1 MSALLKKVA
10 VAAAVLALTV
20 GTASIASAS
29 PYGEKGEKGHEKV
42 EVKETKSETKNL
54 EVRGKS
60 AQKNSTVQYTVT
72 GTGVSLSGSVKTDKQ
87 GNYEFSVK
95 VPKGTYTVVV
105 GGSSSIITVK

>member
-10 VAAAVLALTV
+10 VVAAALALTV
-20 GTASIASAS
+20 ATANVASAS

-42 EVKETKSETKNL
+42 EVKETKGEKKDL
-54 EVRGKS
+54 EVKGKS
-60 AQKNSTVQYTVT
+60 ASKNTSLPYTVT
-72 GTGVSLSGSVKTDKQ
+72 GTGVSLSGTVKTDKQ
-87 GNYEFSVK
+87 GKYEFSVK

>member
-10 VAAAVLALTV
+10 VVAAALALTV
-20 GTASIASAS
+20 ATANVATAS

-42 EVKETKSETKNL
+42 EVKETKGEKKDL
-54 EVRGKS
+54 EVKGKS
-60 AQKNSTVQYTVT
+60 ASKNTSLPYTVT
-72 GTGVSLSGSVKTDKQ
+72 GTGVSLSGTVKTDKQ
-87 GNYEFSVK
+87 GKYEFTVK